1 MANNTSTFSP
11 EEQAKIDKAV
21 KESQEKARQAE
32 IEAAARNAF
41 LDAQRK
47 QPGYTGY

>member
-11 EEQAKIDKAV
+11 EEQAK
-21 KESQEKARQAE
+21 